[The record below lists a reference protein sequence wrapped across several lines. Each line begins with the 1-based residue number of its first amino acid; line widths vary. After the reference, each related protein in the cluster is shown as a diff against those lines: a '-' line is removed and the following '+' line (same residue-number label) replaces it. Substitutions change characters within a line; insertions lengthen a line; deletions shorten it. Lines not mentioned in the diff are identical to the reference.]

1 MSPSHIITYN
11 LKLEGIDLVH
21 KKVIK
26 DQKYEDYWKLTL
38 GTSDFYGNQFIRTL
52 EIIINHI
59 DQYD

>member
-38 GTSDFYGNQFIRTL
+38 GTSDFYGNQFIRNYST
-52 EIIINHI
+52 
-59 DQYD
+59 